1 MSTRRL
7 IITLCLTFFY
17 LLTESSGTGQR
28 RLAPLPVKEALKTL
42 NLSMFTPLDLSSD
55 GKLVAY
61 VLQDTN
67 RKARTKTPRSAQDLE
82 AYGIPS
88 RADYCDI
95 WISDT
100 GTGVSRNLTQGKG
113 TSWAP
118 VWSPNGKYL
127 AFYTDR
133 DGLPGLWIWER
144 ASGTMRK
151 ASSAIVRT
159 RTETSIPRWTP
170 DSKKL
175 VIRVLPK
182 SMSIEGALRNKPE
195 NNSSS
200 DADKEPGST
209 VVLFSSRTA
218 TTTPNENNN
227 VVVTAADLAVVDL
240 ETKETKHI
248 ASHVTTVGD
257 WLSPDGTNVAV
268 LNFKRR
274 VSQSNLQSLFDLLV
288 VSLVDGR
295 SRTLVTDFGSD
306 LLIPVSWS
314 PDGKFLAY
322 MTAGPTTQN
331 DCWVVPLASGEPRN
345 VTPGEHPRFDST
357 FLYRGP
363 LWDAAGENIY
373 LLSSTVLWR
382 TSMAEPRAEQIATI
396 PGRTLRHIISQN
408 GRTIWTPKAD
418 SIIVVTRADQNR
430 QEGFY
435 QINLSTG
442 EPEKLLE
449 ENKSYGFVP
458 PLRIAVSA
466 DQQHLIYT
474 SQSAS
479 ESEDIWTTAA
489 GQFRPK
495 RVTNIN
501 PVFDQYVMGQGRL
514 IEWQTLNGQLVH
526 GALLLPA
533 VYTPGNRYP
542 LIVYQYP
549 GSMWS
554 THGNLFGFNPFSSA
568 VENWQFFATRGYAVL
583 LADVPARPE
592 TYMRDI
598 AAAILP
604 AVDKVVD
611 LGICDPNRV
620 GITGQSN
627 GGYGVLSL
635 IVQTNRFK
643 AAVDRMGPG
652 NLISQ
657 YTQMS
662 ETGASIYTAEM
673 LQRTGGS
680 LWEKRDK
687 FIENSPIFYFD
698 KVETPLLIIQ
708 GTADRQVMAARSDE
722 VFVSLRFLGKEVEYA
737 RYVGESHG
745 VSDWGFANQVDYL
758 NRVIAWFDRRLNS
771 ESQHLRQSS
780 PSNDGRKKY

>member
-7 IITLCLTFFY
+7 LITFCLTFCY
-17 LLTESSGTGQR
+17 LLLTDSSGLGQKQ
-28 RLAPLPVKEALKTL
+28 LAPLPVKEALKTL
-42 NLSMFTPLDLSSD
+42 NLSMFTPLDVSPD
-55 GKLVAY
+55 GKVVAY

-67 RKARTKTPRSAQDLE
+67 RKARTKAPRSAQDLE
-82 AYGIPS
+82 RYGIPS

-95 WISDT
+95 WITETAT
-100 GTGVSRNLTQGKG
+100 GISKNLTRGQG

-127 AFYTDR
+127 AFYSDR
-133 DGLPGLWIWER
+133 GGLPALWVWER
-144 ASGTMRK
+144 ISGTMRN
-151 ASSAIVRT
+151 ASNAIVRT
-159 RTETSIPRWTP
+159 RTETAVPRWTP

-182 SMSIEGALRNKPE
+182 GMTISDVEARNKTAIE
-195 NNSSS
+195 INSSK
-200 DADKEPGST
+200 DASKEPGST
-209 VVLFSSRTA
+209 VILFSSTA
-218 TTTPNENNN
+218 INSAQNKKEKPSTE
-227 VVVTAADLAVVDL
+227 VAARAADLAVVDI
-240 ETKETKHI
+240 ETKQTKYI
-248 ASHVTTVGD
+248 ASRVVTDGY
-257 WLSPDGTNVAV
+257 WLSPDGTNVAI

-274 VSQSNLQSLFDLLV
+274 VSESNLQSLFDLLV
-288 VSLVDGR
+288 ISLIDGR
-295 SRTLVTDFGSD
+295 SRTLVKDFGSD

-322 MTAGPTTQN
+322 MTAGPTANN
-331 DCWVVPLASGEPRN
+331 DCWIVPSSGGAPRN
-345 VTPGEHPRFDST
+345 VTPNQHPRFDST
-357 FLYRGP
+357 CLYRGP
-363 LWDAAGENIY
+363 LWDANGKNIY
-373 LLSSTVLWR
+373 LLSSTAVWR
-382 TSMAEPRAEQIATI
+382 TSIANPRVEQIATI
-396 PGRTLRHIISQN
+396 PGRSLRHIVSQN
-408 GRTIWTPKAD
+408 GRTTWTPKAET
-418 SIIVVTRADQNR
+418 IIVVTRADQSR

-435 QINLSTG
+435 EINLSTG
-442 EPEKLLE
+442 KHEKLLE

-466 DQQHLIYT
+466 DQQRLVYT
-474 SQSAS
+474 SQSAN
-479 ESEDIWTTAA
+479 EPEDIWTTDTV
-489 GQFRPK
+489 QFSPK
-495 RVTNIN
+495 RVTHVN
-501 PVFDQYVMGQGRL
+501 PVFDRYVMGESRL

-533 VYTPGNRYP
+533 GYTPGNRYP

-554 THGNLFGFNPFSSA
+554 THGNLFGFNPFSST

-604 AVDKVVD
+604 AIDKVIE
-611 LGICDPNRV
+611 LGICDPERV

-635 IVQTNRFK
+635 IVQSNRFK

-662 ETGASIYTAEM
+662 ETGASVYTAEM
-673 LQRTGGS
+673 VQRTGGS

-687 FIENSPIFYFD
+687 FIENSPIFFFD
-698 KVETPLLIIQ
+698 KVQTPLLIIQ

-737 RYVGESHG
+737 RYLGESHG
-745 VSDWGFANQVDYL
+745 VSDWTFANQVDYL
-758 NRVIAWFDRRLNS
+758 NRVITWFDRWLK
-771 ESQHLRQSS
+771 H
-780 PSNDGRKKY
+780 

>member
-7 IITLCLTFFY
+7 IITLCLTSFC
-17 LLTESSGTGQR
+17 LLTGSPVLCQK
-28 RLAPLPVKEALKTL
+28 RLAPLPVNEAVKTL
-42 NLSMFTPLDLSSD
+42 NLSMFTPLDVSPD
-55 GKLVAY
+55 GRLVAY
-61 VLQDTN
+61 VLQDTD

-88 RADYCDI
+88 RADYGDI

-100 GTGVSRNLTQGKG
+100 ATGGSRNLTQGRG

-127 AFYTDR
+127 AFYSDR
-133 DGLPGLWIWER
+133 DGLPALWIWER
-144 ASGTMRK
+144 VSGRLRK
-151 ASSAIVRT
+151 ASNAIVRT
-159 RTETSIPRWTP
+159 RTETAVPRWTP

-175 VIRVLPK
+175 VILVLPK
-182 SMSIEGALRNKPE
+182 GMTIDNVLRNKAE
-195 NNSSS
+195 INSQHSE
-200 DADKEPGST
+200 AGKEPGST
-209 VVLFSSRTA
+209 VVLFSSRRA
-218 TTTPNENNN
+218 NTTQNEKEKPDNNL
-227 VVVTAADLAVVDL
+227 VAAAADLAVVDL
-240 ETKETKHI
+240 EAQKTKHI
-248 ASHVTTVGD
+248 TSRGVTDGY
-257 WLSPDGTNVAV
+257 WLSPDGTHVAV

-295 SRTLVTDFGSD
+295 SRTLVSDFGSD

-322 MTAGPTTQN
+322 MTAGPTAPN
-331 DCWVVPLASGEPRN
+331 ECWIVPSAGGEPRN
-345 VTPGEHPRFDST
+345 ATPNQHPRFDST

-373 LLSSTVLWR
+373 LLSSTAVWR
-382 TSMAEPRAEQIATI
+382 TSIANPRAEQIATI
-396 PGRTLRHIISQN
+396 PGRTLRHIVSQN
-408 GRTIWTPKAD
+408 GRTIWMPKTD
-418 SIIVVTRADQNR
+418 TIVVVTRSDQNR

-435 QINLSTG
+435 EINLSTG
-442 EPEKLLE
+442 KHEKLLE

-479 ESEDIWTTAA
+479 EPEDIWTTLA

-495 RVTNIN
+495 RVTHIN
-501 PVFDQYVMGQGRL
+501 PVFDRYVMGEGRL
-514 IEWQTLNGQLVH
+514 IEWKTLNGQLVH
-526 GALLLPA
+526 GAVLLPA
-533 VYTPGNRYP
+533 GYTPGNRYP

-568 VENWQFFATRGYAVL
+568 VENWQFFSTRGYAVL

-604 AVDKVVD
+604 GVDKVIE
-611 LGICDPNRV
+611 LGICDSERV

-662 ETGASIYTAEM
+662 ETGASTYTAEM
-673 LQRTGGS
+673 VQRTGGS

-687 FIENSPIFYFD
+687 FIENSPIFFFD
-698 KVETPLLIIQ
+698 KVQTPLLIIQ

-737 RYVGESHG
+737 RYAGESHG
-745 VSDWGFANQVDYL
+745 VSNWSFANQVDYL
-758 NRVIAWFDRRLNS
+758 NRVIAWFDRWLK
-771 ESQHLRQSS
+771 H
-780 PSNDGRKKY
+780 

>member
-7 IITLCLTFFY
+7 IVTFCLTFFY
-17 LLTESSGTGQR
+17 FVLSQSAGFAQKQ
-28 RLAPLPVKEALKTL
+28 LAPLPVKEALKTL
-42 NLSMFTPLDLSSD
+42 NLSMFTPLDVSPD
-55 GKLVAY
+55 GTAVAY

-67 RKARTKTPRSAQDLE
+67 RKALTKAPRSAQDLE
-82 AYGIPS
+82 RSGIPS

-95 WISDT
+95 WITDT
-100 GTGVSRNLTQGKG
+100 ATGVSRNLTKGQG

-127 AFYTDR
+127 AFYSDR
-133 DGLPGLWIWER
+133 DGVAALWIRER
-144 ASGTMRK
+144 TSGAMRK
-151 ASSAIVRT
+151 ASNAIVRS
-159 RTETSIPRWTP
+159 RTETAVPRWTP

-182 SMSIEGALRNKPE
+182 DITSTDAKARRSKPARDTG
-195 NNSSS
+195 SSS
-200 DADKEPGST
+200 HASKEPGST
-209 VVLFSSRTA
+209 VVLFSSKPTDSPRTEQEKTSNDLIA
-218 TTTPNENNN
+218 Q
-227 VVVTAADLAVVDL
+227 AADLAVVNI

-248 ASHVTTVGD
+248 ASGLVSEGY
-257 WLSPDGTNVAV
+257 WLSPDGANVAV

-274 VSQSNLQSLFDLLV
+274 VSQSNLQSLFDLIII
-288 VSLVDGR
+288 SLIDGR
-295 SRTLVTDFGSD
+295 TRTLATEFGSD
-306 LLIPVSWS
+306 VLIPISWS
-314 PDGKFLAY
+314 PDGKSIAY
-322 MTAGPTTQN
+322 MTAGPNAKN
-331 DCWVVPLASGEPRN
+331 DCWVVSLTGGEPRN
-345 VTPGEHPRFDST
+345 LTPGQHPRFDST

-363 LWDAAGENIY
+363 LWDANGENIY
-373 LLSSTVLWR
+373 LLSSAAVWR
-382 TSMAEPRAEQIATI
+382 TSVANPTAEQIATI
-396 PGRTLRHIISQN
+396 PGRTLRHVVSQN
-408 GRTIWTPKAD
+408 GRTIWTPKPNT
-418 SIIVVTRADQNR
+418 IVVVTRADESR
-430 QEGFY
+430 QEGFFA
-435 QINLSTG
+435 IDLSTG
-442 EPEKLLE
+442 KHEKLLE
-449 ENKSYGFVP
+449 QNKSYGFVP

-466 DQQHLIYT
+466 DQQRLVYT
-474 SQSAS
+474 SQSAD
-479 ESEDIWTTAA
+479 EPEDIWTTGA
-489 GQFRPK
+489 GQFSPK
-495 RVTNIN
+495 RVTHIN
-501 PVFDQYVMGQGRL
+501 PVFDQYVMGQSRL
-514 IEWQTLNGQLVH
+514 IEWQTLNGQRVH

-533 VYTPGNRYP
+533 GYTLGNRYP

-604 AVDKVVD
+604 GVDKVIEM
-611 LGICDPNRV
+611 GICDPERT

-673 LQRTGGS
+673 VQRTGGS
-680 LWEKRDK
+680 LWEKREK
-687 FIENSPIFYFD
+687 FIENSPIFFFD
-698 KVETPLLIIQ
+698 KVQTPLLIIQ

-737 RYVGESHG
+737 RYEGESHG
-745 VSDWGFANQVDYL
+745 VSAWSFANQVDYL
-758 NRVIAWFDRRLNS
+758 NRVIAWFDRWLK
-771 ESQHLRQSS
+771 H
-780 PSNDGRKKY
+780 

>member
-7 IITLCLTFFY
+7 IITFCLTFCY
-17 LLTESSGTGQR
+17 LLLADSYGLGQKH
-28 RLAPLPVKEALKTL
+28 LGPLPVKEALKTL
-42 NLSMFTPLDLSSD
+42 NLSMFTPLALSPD
-55 GKLVAY
+55 GEVVAY

-67 RKARTKTPRSAQDLE
+67 RKAGTKAPRSAQDLE
-82 AYGIPS
+82 RSGIPV

-95 WISDT
+95 WIT
-100 GTGVSRNLTQGKG
+100 ETATGVSRNLTKGVG

-118 VWSPNGKYL
+118 VRSPNGKYL
-127 AFYTDR
+127 AFYSER
-133 DGLPGLWIWER
+133 DGLSALWIWER
-144 ASGTMRK
+144 TSGTMLK
-151 ASSAIVRT
+151 ASNVIVRT
-159 RTETSIPRWTP
+159 RTETAVPRWTP

-175 VIRVLPK
+175 VIRVLPRGMTNSHAK
-182 SMSIEGALRNKPE
+182 ALSNKPATE
-195 NNSSS
+195 SDNSI
-200 DADKEPGST
+200 DASKEPGST
-209 VVLFSSRTA
+209 VVLFRSK
-218 TTTPNENNN
+218 TTNSAHNEKEKPSTDVAAN
-227 VVVTAADLAVVDL
+227 AADLAVVDL
-240 ETKETKHI
+240 ETKKTKYI
-248 ASHVTTVGD
+248 ASRVIGEGY

-288 VSLVDGR
+288 ISLVDGR

-306 LLIPVSWS
+306 VLIPVSWS

-322 MTAGPTTQN
+322 MTAGPTANN
-331 DCWVVPLASGEPRN
+331 DCWIVPSSGGAPRN
-345 VTPGEHPRFDST
+345 VTPNQHPRFDST

-363 LWDAAGENIY
+363 LWDANGDNIY
-373 LLSSTVLWR
+373 LLSSTAVWR
-382 TSMAEPRAEQIATI
+382 TSITSPRTEQIATI
-396 PGRTLRHIISQN
+396 PGRTLRHIVSQD
-408 GRTIWTPKAD
+408 GRTTWTPKANT
-418 SIIVVTRADQNR
+418 IIVVTRAEKSR

-435 QINLSTG
+435 EINLNTG
-442 EPEKLLE
+442 KYEKLLE

-458 PLRIAVSA
+458 PLRIGVSA
-466 DQQHLIYT
+466 DQRRVVYT
-474 SQSAS
+474 SQSAG
-479 ESEDIWTTAA
+479 EPEDIWTTNST
-489 GQFRPK
+489 QFSPQ
-495 RVTNIN
+495 RVTHIN
-501 PVFDQYVMGQGRL
+501 PIFDRYVMGESRL

-533 VYTPGNRYP
+533 RYTPGTRYP

-549 GSMWS
+549 GSTWS

-604 AVDKVVD
+604 GVDKVIE
-611 LGICDPNRV
+611 LGICDPERIGV
-620 GITGQSN
+620 TGQSN

-635 IVQTNRFK
+635 IVQTTRFK

-662 ETGASIYTAEM
+662 DTGASVYTAEM
-673 LQRTGGS
+673 VQRTGGS

-687 FIENSPIFYFD
+687 FIENSPIFFFD
-698 KVETPLLIIQ
+698 KVQTPLLIIQ

-745 VSDWGFANQVDYL
+745 VSDWSFANQVDYL
-758 NRVIAWFDRRLNS
+758 NRVIAWFDRWLK
-771 ESQHLRQSS
+771 H
-780 PSNDGRKKY
+780 

>member
-7 IITLCLTFFY
+7 IIMLCLAFLF
-17 LLTESSGTGQR
+17 LLTESSGAGQK
-28 RLAPLPVKEALKTL
+28 RLAPLPVKEALKIL
-42 NLSMFTPLDLSSD
+42 NLSMFTPLDVSSD
-55 GKLVAY
+55 GQLVAY
-61 VLQDTN
+61 VLQDAN
-67 RKARTKTPRSAQDLE
+67 RKAQTKTPRSAQDLE
-82 AYGIPS
+82 ALGIPS

-95 WISDT
+95 WITNTVT
-100 GTGVSRNLTQGKG
+100 GISRNLTQGQG

-127 AFYTDR
+127 AFYSDR
-133 DGLPGLWIWER
+133 DGLPTLWLWER
-144 ASGTMRK
+144 ASGTVRK
-151 ASSAIVRT
+151 ASNAIVRT

-175 VIRVLPK
+175 VIQVLPK
-182 SMSIEGALRNKPE
+182 GMSIDVALRNKSE
-195 NNSSS
+195 INSSS
-200 DADKEPGST
+200 HALKEPGST
-209 VVLFSSRTA
+209 MVLFSSTA
-218 TTTPNENNN
+218 NPTKNEKPNNN
-227 VVVTAADLAVVDL
+227 FAAWADLAVVDL

-248 ASHVTTVGD
+248 TSRGVTDGY

-274 VSQSNLQSLFDLLV
+274 VSQSNLQALFDLLV

-295 SRTLVTDFGSD
+295 SRTLVTDFGTD

-322 MTAGPTTQN
+322 MTAGSTAKN
-331 DCWVVPLASGEPRN
+331 DCWIVPLAGGEPRN

-373 LLSSTVLWR
+373 LLSSTAVWR
-382 TSMAEPRAEQIATI
+382 TAIAEPRAEQIATI

-418 SIIVVTRADQNR
+418 AIIVVTRAEQNR

-435 QINLSTG
+435 EINLSTG
-442 EPEKLLE
+442 KHEKLLE

-466 DQQHLIYT
+466 DQQRLIYT
-474 SQSAS
+474 SQSAD
-479 ESEDIWTTAA
+479 EPEDIWTTAA

-495 RVTNIN
+495 RVTHIN
-501 PVFDQYVMGQGRL
+501 PVFDRYVMGEGRL
-514 IEWQTLNGQLVH
+514 IEWKTLNGQLVH

-533 VYTPGNRYP
+533 GYTPGNRYP

-583 LADVPARPE
+583 LADVPTRPE

-598 AAAILP
+598 AAAIMP
-604 AVDKVVD
+604 AVDKVIG
-611 LGICDPNRV
+611 LGICDPERV

-662 ETGASIYTAEM
+662 ETGASIYIAEM
-673 LQRTGGS
+673 VQRTGGS

-745 VSDWGFANQVDYL
+745 VSDWSFANQVDYL
-758 NRVIAWFDRRLNS
+758 NRVIAWFDRWLK
-771 ESQHLRQSS
+771 H
-780 PSNDGRKKY
+780 